1 MKLLLLLPA
10 LLYLGLLILNLG
22 IFSASHEINFFWIAR
37 FDIPVILFSTIFFI
51 LYIILLWVWFQFLGI
66 FKDVQ
71 ARKLQDE
78 NFKLKEQLLSR
89 QGELI
94 SEIESRFNETL
105 VKFQDEADK
114 KLELYKKE
122 NEKVVTNMNY
132 DVKVLWEK
140 IEKIGKQ
147 K

>member
-22 IFSASHEINFFWIAR
+22 IFSATHSINFFWIAR
-37 FDIPVILFSTIFFI
+37 FEISVILFSTIFFV

-66 FKDVQ
+66 FKDAQ

-78 NFKLKEQLLSR
+78 NYKLKEQLLSR

-94 SEIESRFNETL
+94 SEIESRFQDTL
-105 VKFQDEADK
+105 TQLQADADK

-132 DVKVLWEK
+132 DVKILGEK
-140 IEKIGKQ
+140 IEKLK

>member
-37 FDIPVILFSTIFFI
+37 FEISVILFSTIFFI
-51 LYIILLWVWFQFLGI
+51 LYIILLWVGFQFLGI
-66 FKDVQ
+66 FKDAQ

-78 NFKLKEQLLSR
+78 NYKLKEELLSK
-89 QGELI
+89 QGELVG
-94 SEIESRFNETL
+94 EIESRFTETL
-105 VKFQDEADK
+105 TKLQDSADK

-132 DVKVLWEK
+132 DIKNLGEK
-140 IEKIGKQ
+140 IERLKK
-147 K
+147 

>member
-22 IFSASHEINFFWIAR
+22 IFSATHEINFFWIVR

-51 LYIILLWVWFQFLGI
+51 LYIIVLWLWFQFLGI
-66 FKDVQ
+66 FKDAEVKKIQ
-71 ARKLQDE
+71 EE
-78 NFKLKEQLLSR
+78 NYKLKEQLLWH
-89 QGELI
+89 QWELI
-94 SEIESRFNETL
+94 TEIESRFTEALETL
-105 VKFQDEADK
+105 HTEAEK

-122 NEKVVTNMNY
+122 NEKLVTNMNY
-132 DVKVLWEK
+132 DIKVLGEK
-140 IEKIGKQ
+140 IEKLK